1 MRAEFDIVANGQ
13 NITDLLRD
21 RLLELHLSDKTGLEA
36 DTCEIRLDDRGGKLA
51 LPAKGATL
59 AISLGWAG
67 QGLNLLGSFKIDEV
81 VMEGP
86 PACVIIRGKGADLRQ
101 SAKSQR
107 HAGYEKTT
115 LAAIVATV
123 AARHGW
129 RAVCE
134 VKAAV
139 ARLDQVGE
147 SDLHF
152 LTRLARL
159 HGATATVKNGALL
172 VLPRGAGKT
181 ASGALP
187 PKLVL
192 RAEQLTRYSFTFADR
207 SGFDSV
213 KTGSHDAGQA
223 KLVEQEVANPAPGR
237 DGGAV
242 HSDRHPYADAATA
255 KAAAQS
261 RMTALNRATASGTLN
276 LMGRAD
282 IGAERIIGIA
292 GLKPEVDGDYLVES
306 VSHSYAH
313 DSWRM
318 QVVLNAG
325 NLGKAK
331 AGQGPRAAGNKEL
344 VAAG

>member
-1 MRAEFDIVANGQ
+1 MQADFDIVANGQ

-21 RLLELHLSDKTGLEA
+21 RLLELRLTDKTGLET

-51 LPAKGATL
+51 LPPKGATL
-59 AISLGWAG
+59 TISLGWAG

-81 VMEGP
+81 VMDGP
-86 PACVIIRGKGADLRQ
+86 PAGVTIRGKGADLRQ

-129 RAVCE
+129 RAVCKVTAE
-134 VKAAV
+134 V
-139 ARLDQVGE
+139 ARLDQIGE

-181 ASGALP
+181 ASGAVP

-207 SGFDSV
+207 SGFKSV
-213 KTGSHDAGQA
+213 KTNSHDAGKA
-223 KLVEQEVANPAPGR
+223 KQVEQEVANPVAA
-237 DGGAV
+237 DGAAV
-242 HSDRHPYADAATA
+242 HSDRHPYTDTDTA

-261 RMTALNRATASGTLN
+261 RMAALNRATASGTLN

-282 IGAERIIGIA
+282 IAAERIIGIA

-306 VSHSYAH
+306 VTHSYTH

-318 QVVLNAG
+318 QVELNAG
-325 NLGKAK
+325 NLGKAT
-331 AGQGPRAAGNKEL
+331 AGQGRSANGGKEL
-344 VAAG
+344 VAPG